1 LCSLAYYLLGK
12 NIIRAIGHGSLSLKI
27 RETERSEVMIFSPR
41 HKTFFIGAPFLL
53 HETLGCP
60 IANLHSARSDLWEPQ
75 FVLLGKNIIRAIG
88 HGSLSLKIR
97 ETERS
102 EVMIFSPQ

>member
-1 LCSLAYYLLGK
+1 MPNNFSK
-12 NIIRAIGHGSLSLKI
+12 RACL
-27 RETERSEVMIFSPR
+27 
-41 HKTFFIGAPFLL
+41 GAPFLL

-60 IANLHSARSDLWEPQ
+60 IANLHSARSDLWERQ
-75 FVLLGKNIIRAIG
+75 V
-88 HGSLSLKIR
+88 R

>member
-1 LCSLAYYLLGK
+1 MQFNSVNDFLVHVQEELDNNRLILPTLPD
-12 NIIRAIGHGSLSLKI
+12 IAIKV
-27 RETERSEVMIFSPR
+27 RSIVN
-41 HKTFFIGAPFLL
+41 KVGAPFLL

-60 IANLHSARSDLWEPQ
+60 IATSSFAEVP
-75 FVLLGKNIIRAIG
+75 
-88 HGSLSLKIR
+88 SLKIR